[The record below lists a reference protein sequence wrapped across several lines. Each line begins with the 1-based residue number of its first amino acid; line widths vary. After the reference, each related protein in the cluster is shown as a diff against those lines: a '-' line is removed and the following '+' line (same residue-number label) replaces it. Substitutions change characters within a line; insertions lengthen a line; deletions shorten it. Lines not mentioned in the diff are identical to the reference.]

1 MINKK
6 LGVRFIEFLLG
17 IHVWIHIAEF
27 SAAIYERAYITASIA
42 VVGIFTFVAAAIFLE
57 NGHTNKKTLGDSY
70 GNEN

>member
-17 IHVWIHIAEF
+17 SHVWIHIAEF

-42 VVGIFTFVAAAIFLE
+42 AVGIFTFVAAAIFLE
-57 NGHTNKKTLGDSY
+57 NGHNHKKKLVDSY
-70 GNEN
+70 GNKN

>member
-6 LGVRFIEFLLG
+6 LGVRIIEFLLG

-57 NGHTNKKTLGDSY
+57 KGHNHKEMFGDSY
-70 GNEN
+70 GNKN